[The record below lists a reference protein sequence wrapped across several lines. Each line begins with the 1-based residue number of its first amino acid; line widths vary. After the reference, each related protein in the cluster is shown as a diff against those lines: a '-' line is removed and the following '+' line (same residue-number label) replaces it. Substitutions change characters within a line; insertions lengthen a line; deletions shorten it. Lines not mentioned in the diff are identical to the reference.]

1 MCSQVPKNVLVLIKN
16 QKHFSFFDENF
27 QLFETFYEVE
37 KYFDSLLK
45 VFVVV
50 TEYSL
55 MNCLL

>member
-1 MCSQVPKNVLVLIKN
+1 MKILNCLRL
-16 QKHFSFFDENF
+16 
-27 QLFETFYEVE
+27 FYEVE